1 MATISKTGI
10 ATGQN
15 ITAAQITNI
24 IDALDGTDTTDINIK
39 GTLTLPNISDVSASL
54 ATALASSGTS
64 FTAAGI
70 SGSLGTNATLIRSLT
85 AAGISGSLGA
95 NASLIKTLTSA
106 GISGS
111 LGANASLIR
120 TLTSAGISGS
130 VVGATSLGTGAT
142 TVNIGPSAGR
152 LTLDSTGIL
161 NTDKAY
167 FYGNSGAGALNV
179 GISNS
184 STDDAN
190 NRAVFNVNA
199 STSVLKM
206 RGKDASN
213 NQVSAS
219 FTNFG
224 TYTELTSGNVGPS
237 SGIPSFFINNSR
249 SAGTKIGFGNGKT
262 SNDKVIVYTANNTL
276 DLRPGSTSG
285 AYGGLYVAHTLE
297 LGGPKGWK
305 TTGTTWDTT
314 SDERLKENIITA
326 SLDICYDV
334 VKNIPLKRFNYID
347 NYTHHSLP
355 DVNQLG
361 WIAQDVSGSLP
372 KSVQSSS
379 FTTWS
384 TYSGSPITASDG
396 ISIIKD
402 GDRVQDILAGSQIIQ
417 NSLTLDADQIF
428 KMMYG
433 AVQKLQI
440 KVEALEAQI
449 SGSS

>member
-95 NASLIKTLTSA
+95 NASLIRTLTSA

-130 VVGATSLGTGAT
+130 VVGATSLGTGAA

-152 LTLDSTGIL
+152 LTLNSTGIL

-167 FYGNSGAGALNV
+167 FYGNSGTGALNV

-184 STDDAN
+184 DTDDAN
-190 NRAVFNVNA
+190 NRAFFNVDA
-199 STSVLKM
+199 STSLLRM
-206 RGKDASN
+206 RGKDASDT
-213 NQVSAS
+213 QVSAS
-219 FTNFG
+219 FTNYG
-224 TYTELTSGNVGPS
+224 TYTELTSGNVGY
-237 SGIPSFFINNSR
+237 SFFINNSR
-249 SAGTKIGFGNGKT
+249 SAGTKIGFGNSKT
-262 SNDKVIVYTANNTL
+262 ANDKVIVYTATNTQ
-276 DLRPGSTSG
+276 DLRPGTNSG

-326 SLDICYDV
+326 SLDICYNV
-334 VKNIPLKRFNYID
+334 VKSIPLKRFNYID

-372 KSVQSSS
+372 KSVQSGS

-384 TYSGSPITASDG
+384 TYSGSSITASDG